1 MFCVPSALPLL
12 IRGGVL
18 ERAQALCPNASH
30 SLVVP
35 LSEAVATDLAS
46 CLPTPWAY
54 LLGLLVLGAGGSGLQ
69 TLAGELP
76 CDTHGTCSDVTLWVL
91 EELEGKCG
99 YF

>member
-1 MFCVPSALPLL
+1 MS
-12 IRGGVL
+12 
-18 ERAQALCPNASH
+18 ERAQALCPTAPH

-46 CLPTPWAY
+46 CSPTPCVY
-54 LLGLLVLGAGGSGLQ
+54 LLGLRVLGASGSGLQ

-76 CDTHGTCSDVTLWVL
+76 SGTHGTCSDVTLWVL
-91 EELEGKCG
+91 EKLEGKCG